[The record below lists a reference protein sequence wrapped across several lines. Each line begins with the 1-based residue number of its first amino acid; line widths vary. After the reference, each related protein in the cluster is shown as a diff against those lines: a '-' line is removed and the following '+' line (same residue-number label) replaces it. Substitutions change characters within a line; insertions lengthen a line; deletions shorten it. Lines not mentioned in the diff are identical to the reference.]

1 MAPVEAPPPSVMIQV
16 EVAYSAGP
24 RQIEVIAL
32 SLPQGSSVKDALV
45 QSGLWDRA
53 QGLSLGIW
61 GRKTT
66 LSHVVQD
73 RDRVEVYRELKVDPK
88 EARRVRY
95 RAHGEKLPKGF
106 SRPKARPV
114 FEPAEPAEPSD

>member
-1 MAPVEAPPPSVMIQV
+1 MGPAEAQSPLVMIQI

-24 RQIEVIAL
+24 RQIELIAL
-32 SLPQGSSVKDALV
+32 SLPQGSSVKDALAS
-45 QSGLWDRA
+45 SGLWA
-53 QGLSLGIW
+53 QVQGLSLGIW

-66 LSHVVQD
+66 LGHVVQD
-73 RDRVEVYRELKVDPK
+73 RDRVEVYRDLKVDPK

-95 RAHGEKLPKGF
+95 RAHGEKLPKGI

-114 FEPAEPAEPSD
+114 SEPSEPSD

>member
-1 MAPVEAPPPSVMIQV
+1 MGPAEAALPPAMLQI
-16 EVAYSAGP
+16 EVVFSAGP
-24 RQIEVIAL
+24 RQIERIAL

-45 QSGLWDRA
+45 QSGLWARVE
-53 QGLSLGIW
+53 GLSLGIW
-61 GRKTT
+61 GRKTPPGQV
-66 LSHVVQD
+66 LKD

-106 SRPKARPV
+106 TRPKARPAP
-114 FEPAEPAEPSD
+114 EPGD

>member
-1 MAPVEAPPPSVMIQV
+1 MGPAEAQSPLAMVQI
-16 EVAYSAGP
+16 EVVFSAGP
-24 RQIEVIAL
+24 RQIELIAL

-45 QSGLWDRA
+45 QSGLWAQA

-66 LSHVVQD
+66 LGHVVQD
-73 RDRVEVYRELKVDPK
+73 RDRVEVYRDLKVDPK

-95 RAHGEKLPKGF
+95 RAHGEKLPKGI
-106 SRPKARPV
+106 SRPKARSAP
-114 FEPAEPAEPSD
+114 ETSD